1 MNSVE
6 SEFRGSTLECITI
19 FGCEVGKDKFVSY
32 AKPIIEKMIEIQNN
46 GFTDNDP
53 QKG

>member
-1 MNSVE
+1 LLGCAVG
-6 SEFRGSTLECITI
+6 SE
-19 FGCEVGKDKFVSY
+19 KFVSY
-32 AKPIIEKMIEIQNN
+32 AKTIIEKMIEIQNN